1 MAFPSSIINNV
12 VFSSL
17 SDNLIAALS
26 SNLLWT
32 AIAKTLIIILVGF
45 FLVRWHFLPEG
56 SGKLLSK
63 VVLAVALPCLAFTS
77 FMSDYSL
84 DQGRD
89 ALINFILSFV
99 LYLLFIGLSRVIF
112 FWIKDPRRREILGVL
127 FAFGSTTFF
136 AQPIL
141 LSVYGSNAFNDSNL
155 QNVAFRVFLYSY
167 AYLVISKGVEN
178 QENITL
184 KGALKKIALNPILIA
199 TLLGL
204 TLWALQGL
212 PGASEAQWWTL
223 RKDWLQPTENSTIT
237 YVPFWRFDVSLPWIN
252 SVLSLLGSLASPLVW
267 LSIGCTLGM
276 TPFKEAFK
284 DKLAW
289 LYSFLRCFVAPA
301 IALAFVVLL
310 EAIASACGYPV
321 LISSTTMVVTVLM
334 WMVPTSTV
342 ATSYC
347 IALDQE
353 KTLASNCAFIST
365 LVAIPGIVFWV
376 LITSLLSASGFFY
389 AL

>member
-178 QENITL
+178 QENITF
-184 KGALKKIALNPILIA
+184 KGRA
-199 TLLGL
+199 
-204 TLWALQGL
+204 
-212 PGASEAQWWTL
+212 
-223 RKDWLQPTENSTIT
+223 
-237 YVPFWRFDVSLPWIN
+237 
-252 SVLSLLGSLASPLVW
+252 
-267 LSIGCTLGM
+267 
-276 TPFKEAFK
+276 
-284 DKLAW
+284 
-289 LYSFLRCFVAPA
+289 
-301 IALAFVVLL
+301 
-310 EAIASACGYPV
+310 
-321 LISSTTMVVTVLM
+321 
-334 WMVPTSTV
+334 
-342 ATSYC
+342 
-347 IALDQE
+347 
-353 KTLASNCAFIST
+353 
-365 LVAIPGIVFWV
+365 
-376 LITSLLSASGFFY
+376 
-389 AL
+389 